1 MSLYKGTEQVL
12 SNSKKI
18 LKNMIYSSEEQLV
31 GYWVD
36 SKPIYQRTINCGDF
50 ASAGLEK
57 VVKHNIEYIDNV
69 IYIYTIVNNSTDG
82 WALSIPYIDYASWR
96 DAIQMYVTKTDI
108 RINSEVNR
116 TGCNIHVTLQYTKT
130 TD

>member
-36 SKPIYQRTINCGDF
+36 SKPIYQRTINFGDF
-50 ASAGLEK
+50 ASAGLQK
-57 VVKHNIEYIDNV
+57 NVKHNIEYIDNV
-69 IYIYTIVNNSTDG
+69 IYIYAIANSTDG
-82 WALSIPYIDYASWR
+82 WSMTLPYTTFASRIDSIQIF
-96 DAIQMYVTKTDI
+96 VTKTDI
-108 RINSEVNR
+108 IIISEIDR
-116 TGCNIHVTLQYTKT
+116 TGCNIYVTIQYTKT

>member
-12 SNSKKI
+12 SNSRKI

-50 ASAGLEK
+50 ASAGLYK
-57 VVKHNIEYIDNV
+57 FVKHNIEYIDNV
-69 IYIYTIVNNSTDG
+69 IYIYTIVNSIDG
-82 WALSIPYIDYASWR
+82 WALSIPYPSFTELQ
-96 DAIQMYVTKTDI
+96 DAISMYVTKTDI
-108 RINSEVNR
+108 KIISQADR
-116 TGCNIHVTLQYTKT
+116 TGCNIYVTIQYTKT

>member
-36 SKPIYQRTINCGDF
+36 SKPIYQRTINFGDF
-50 ASAGLEK
+50 ASAGLQK
-57 VVKHNIEYIDNV
+57 NVKHNIEYIDNV
-69 IYIYTIVNNSTDG
+69 IYIYTIANSTDG
-82 WALSIPYIDYASWR
+82 WSMTLPYSSFASRTDSIQIF
-96 DAIQMYVTKTDI
+96 VTKTDI
-108 RINSEVNR
+108 IIISETDR
-116 TGCNIHVTLQYTKT
+116 TGCNIYVTIQYTKT

>member
-36 SKPIYQRTINCGDF
+36 SKPIYQRTINFGDF
-50 ASAGLEK
+50 ASAGLQK
-57 VVKHNIEYIDNV
+57 NVKHNIEYIDNV
-69 IYIYTIVNNSTDG
+69 IYIYAIANSTDG
-82 WALSIPYIDYASWR
+82 WSMTLPYSSYASR
-96 DAIQMYVTKTDI
+96 TDSIQIFVTKTDI
-108 RINSEVNR
+108 IIISETDR
-116 TGCNIHVTLQYTKT
+116 TGCNIYVTIQYTKT

>member
-36 SKPIYQRTINCGDF
+36 SKPIYQRTINFGDF
-50 ASAGLEK
+50 ASAGLQK
-57 VVKHNIEYIDNV
+57 NVKHNIEYIDNV
-69 IYIYTIVNNSTDG
+69 IYIYAIANSTDG
-82 WALSIPYIDYASWR
+82 CSMTLPYSSYASHT
-96 DAIQMYVTKTDI
+96 DSIQIFVTKTDI
-108 RINSEVNR
+108 IIISETDR
-116 TGCNIHVTLQYTKT
+116 TGCNIYVTIQYTKT